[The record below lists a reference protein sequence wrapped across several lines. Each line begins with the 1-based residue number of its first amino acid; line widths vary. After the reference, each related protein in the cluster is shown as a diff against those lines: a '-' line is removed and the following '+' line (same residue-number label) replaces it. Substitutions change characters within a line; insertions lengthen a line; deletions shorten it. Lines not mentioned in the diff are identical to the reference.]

1 MWNKLNKSMMLCQM
15 LFGLSFY
22 GVLVSLT
29 RFFLED
35 LNYGESDTMMV
46 VGAFAAIGPLFAI
59 AGGFIA
65 DKILGAYRSLT
76 ISYVAFVAGY
86 ALLIAGA
93 TTMHV
98 PTAMAGLALAS
109 YGRGLMSPSYPSL
122 YKRTFSSQKEFEK
135 GYPINYSV
143 NNIGAF
149 AGQYFFPILVLYIG
163 FTGGFILSA
172 VMAAVALFLLVILQ
186 KPFSALGKS
195 IDQKTVSAKSWFIFA
210 IVSFIMVALVFFMFS
225 NMDIGQNIVYAIGL
239 LAIGYFISLMFKV
252 DPAEK
257 LRMGTILIMTFLTT
271 CFFVYYGQMMTSM
284 NIVALNTLKGS
295 LFGFIPLQPE
305 AAMAMNPLWCMLGGP
320 LVALAFST
328 LEKKGIHLSTAIKV
342 SAAFVLTAIAF
353 GILTFFVSNVGA
365 DVAIRPEVFLAVH
378 FFQALAEVIVGS
390 MVVAFILSVAPQHIE
405 NFSVS
410 LFSVAIALSGI
421 LGAALSTHI
430 ALEKGQVLTQ
440 QIAQHVYG
448 EYFQMLTIMAVVMI
462 GVALIA
468 AKLISIMLN
477 KAEQYDAISN
487 NELKVS

>member
-1 MWNKLNKSMMLCQM
+1 
-15 LFGLSFY
+15 
-22 GVLVSLT
+22 
-29 RFFLED
+29 
-35 LNYGESDTMMV
+35 
-46 VGAFAAIGPLFAI
+46 
-59 AGGFIA
+59 
-65 DKILGAYRSLT
+65 
-76 ISYVAFVAGY
+76 
-86 ALLIAGA
+86 
-93 TTMHV
+93 
-98 PTAMAGLALAS
+98 MAGLALAS

-186 KPFSALGKS
+186 KPFSALGKP

-252 DPAEK
+252 DLAEK

-284 NIVALNTLKGS
+284 NIV
-295 LFGFIPLQPE
+295 
-305 AAMAMNPLWCMLGGP
+305 
-320 LVALAFST
+320 V
-328 LEKKGIHLSTAIKV
+328 
-342 SAAFVLTAIAF
+342 
-353 GILTFFVSNVGA
+353 
-365 DVAIRPEVFLAVH
+365 
-378 FFQALAEVIVGS
+378 
-390 MVVAFILSVAPQHIE
+390 PQHIE
-405 NFSVS
+405 SFSVS

-440 QIAQHVYG
+440 QIAQHV
-448 EYFQMLTIMAVVMI
+448 
-462 GVALIA
+462 
-468 AKLISIMLN
+468 
-477 KAEQYDAISN
+477 
-487 NELKVS
+487 